1 MRQDINQ
8 NLYTINVS
16 YWLKLILKSL
26 RLARYC
32 IIIYSFD
39 IHVCE
44 GVSTT
49 CSIQALKIHWWVKQT
64 KACSLSSD
72 TIVLEANAK
81 QVNKYMHA
89 IFLGSIKEKK
99 KQWKAVDYGE
109 GKSFIVIWVVRNY
122 LVKWR
127 HEWNV
132 MVFS

>member
-1 MRQDINQ
+1 MCQDINQ

-32 IIIYSFD
+32 IIIYSFG

-49 CSIQALKIHWWVKQT
+49 CSIQALKIHWWVRQT

-81 QVNKYMHA
+81 QVNKYMHTM
-89 IFLGSIKEKK
+89 FLGSIKKK
-99 KQWKAVDYGE
+99 KSSEKQLTVEKGRV
-109 GKSFIVIWVVRNY
+109 S
-122 LVKWR
+122 L
-127 HEWNV
+127 
-132 MVFS
+132 